1 MQFIRLVLVF
11 CSKLGKVS
19 AAITSEQAKKSQNAR
34 LKHKINMDTSLV
46 AGRLDNTL
54 IIIIFEGRR

>member
-19 AAITSEQAKKSQNAR
+19 AAITSEQPKNSQNAR
-34 LKHKINMDTSLV
+34 LKHKNQHKD
-46 AGRLDNTL
+46 
-54 IIIIFEGRR
+54 IISCKQA